1 MRMHWTPTSLLL
13 GMAIF
18 WSSDLEAQDTQWAPR
33 AEGKCLINLDYV
45 VDFNADRGV
54 ARWVAY
60 ELLPEE
66 TIGEAT
72 RKSSFKRDERV
83 VGSPVHKDYTH
94 SGFDRGHLKPA
105 ADSKSTS
112 ERMAASFLMTNVAP
126 QTPQLNRGS
135 WKQLEETTRDWA
147 HELGEVYVVCGPG
160 LESQGQL
167 ANGNVEVPS
176 TYWKAILRTTPDTA
190 CIAFMMPNQ
199 GTKLAPFPSYR
210 IAVDS
215 LEATIGIDL
224 FPQLP
229 PTIEQRIE
237 STVHSKW
244 PGLDP

>member
-1 MRMHWTPTSLLL
+1 MRSSTLASLLIISCL
-13 GMAIF
+13 GY
-18 WSSDLEAQDTQWAPR
+18 SQDDQWAPR
-33 AEGKCLINLDYV
+33 AKGECLINLDYL

-60 ELLPEE
+60 ELLPAE
-66 TIGEAT
+66 TLGEAK
-72 RKSSFKRDERV
+72 RKSSFRRDDRIS
-83 VGSPVHKDYTH
+83 GSPVHKDYTH

-105 ADSKSTS
+105 ADSKASN

-147 HELGEVYVVCGPG
+147 HELGEIYVVCGPG

-167 ANGNVEVPS
+167 PNGKVDVPT
-176 TYWKAILRTTPDTA
+176 TYWKAILRTAPDTA

-199 GTKLAPFPSYR
+199 GTKLAPFPTYR
-210 IAVDS
+210 VTVDS

-229 PTIEQRIE
+229 PNVEQRIE

-244 PGLDP
+244 TGVNP

>member
-1 MRMHWTPTSLLL
+1 MHMNSTPTGLLL
-13 GMAIF
+13 GMAF
-18 WSSDLEAQDTQWAPR
+18 LWSLDLDAQDTKWAPQ
-33 AEGKCLINLDYV
+33 ANGAFLINVDYV
-45 VDFNADRGV
+45 VDFNAERGV

-66 TIGEAT
+66 TLGEAK
-72 RKSSFKRDERV
+72 RKSGFKRDERV
-83 VGSPVHKDYTH
+83 ANSPVHKDYTH

-105 ADSKSTS
+105 ADSKSSS

-160 LESQGQL
+160 LETQGQL
-167 ANGNVEVPS
+167 ASGQVEVPS
-176 TYWKAILRTTPDTA
+176 TYWKAILRTRPDTA
-190 CIAFMMPNQ
+190 CIAFLMPNQ
-199 GTKLAPFPSYR
+199 GTKLAPFPTYR
-210 IAVDS
+210 VTVDS
-215 LEATIGIDL
+215 LETTIGIDL

-237 STVHSKW
+237 SDILSEW